1 MKKVG
6 AIILAA
12 GMSKRMGKPKL
23 LLSLGGKPLFR
34 YSVNTATAAGLKP
47 IVLVGGKH
55 IEELRKHTSDLTE
68 IEIIENRDYE
78 SGMASSL
85 KAGIQ
90 ALKGRT
96 DAVFVFLADQPFVPP
111 IVITKL
117 LESYDQ
123 YRKEGVRI
131 FRPKYNNVLGH
142 PVLFDAELFDE
153 FEQIQGD
160 EGGKSIVQKHYS
172 SLMSVPFENSE
183 WGFDIDTTEDLLKL
197 KRIAPKYIKQK

>member
-34 YSVNTATAAGLKP
+34 YSVNTAAAAGLKP

-117 LESYDQ
+117 LETYDQ
-123 YRKEGVRI
+123 YRKEDVRI

-160 EGGKSIVQKHYS
+160 EGGKSIVQKHHS
-172 SLMSVPFENSE
+172 SLMAVPFENSE
-183 WGFDIDTTEDLLKL
+183 WGIDIDTTEDLLKL